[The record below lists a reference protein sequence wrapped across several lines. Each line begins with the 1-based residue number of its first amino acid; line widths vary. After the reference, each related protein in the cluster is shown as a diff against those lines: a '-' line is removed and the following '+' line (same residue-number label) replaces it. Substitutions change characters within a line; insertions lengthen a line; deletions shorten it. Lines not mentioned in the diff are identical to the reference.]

1 MTQTGDTG
9 APLFAEPQFPS
20 PSTEEGDADLSVAE
34 TASVP
39 ETVEAADSD
48 ADAQVLTSSENEEDS
63 EPDPN
68 LIPGGRSK
76 DVLEFLARQLV
87 EDPDAVEVDVVPA
100 KVGAKL
106 LLKVAPEDMG
116 RMIGRKGRVIQ
127 AVRVVVRAAAA
138 RDKTDA
144 VVEIVD

>member
-9 APLFAEPQFPS
+9 APLFAEPQFTPAES
-20 PSTEEGDADLSVAE
+20 EEDVATLSVAE
-34 TASVP
+34 DDVADIPMTEADTSVLAVD
-39 ETVEAADSD
+39 ED
-48 ADAQVLTSSENEEDS
+48 AD